1 MPYGLSIQNRNLDV
15 YLIPLTRNTSTNSDF
30 LTHLCYIED
39 HYPNAAGFVE
49 YSNALVEL
57 IQSYA
62 QNPHNQPVLKEL
74 VRHIYKHRYATLKRH
89 AQSLLAAFPKGDC
102 LVKSYPSE
110 EQWSPLRQKLST
122 RLANIVRQLHGK
134 EELHSLAFEE
144 PNFLVLREE
153 TLASPLLLIY
163 WVVAAI
169 IQYRDTDITYWCL
182 EAVGDYLYECYT
194 DVYLDRTDEN
204 ISVESPSEL
213 DPVVSIFLKGIA
225 SFYKYEAARRALV
238 NHPSCKRKA
247 PIKLVFL
254 ELELQDLFEPSPEA
268 LRPLIE
274 SWGLPSVTGKYL
286 PPAEFTVYAP
296 HCTAAAMAACARS
309 GTDIDATR
317 TSRFPLLESLQKFYS
332 EISGL
337 PRSSHQEDWAFTI
350 GTSNECCPT
359 CSLLRG
365 ALERTFGIEFNIAS
379 TGHSEWSP
387 WWAPGW
393 LPEHILK
400 QMRSFLLK
408 LLHDLFERLDSDDG

>member
-1 MPYGLSIQNRNLDV
+1 M
-15 YLIPLTRNTSTNSDF
+15 
-30 LTHLCYIED
+30 C
-39 HYPNAAGFVE
+39 
-49 YSNALVEL
+49 
-57 IQSYA
+57 
-62 QNPHNQPVLKEL
+62 NPHNQPVLKEL

-122 RLANIVRQLHGK
+122 RLANIRLK
-134 EELHSLAFEE
+134 K
-144 PNFLVLREE
+144 PNFLVLRDE

-163 WVVAAI
+163 WEEHFRKCCALLEEIIEAI
-169 IQYRDTDITYWCL
+169 PSRYWCL
-182 EAVGDYLYECYT
+182 EAVGDYLY
-194 DVYLDRTDEN
+194 DEN

-213 DPVVSIFLKGIA
+213 DPEVVSIFLKGIA

-337 PRSSHQEDWAFTI
+337 
-350 GTSNECCPT
+350 
-359 CSLLRG
+359 
-365 ALERTFGIEFNIAS
+365 
-379 TGHSEWSP
+379 
-387 WWAPGW
+387 
-393 LPEHILK
+393 
-400 QMRSFLLK
+400 
-408 LLHDLFERLDSDDG
+408 LLHDLFERLDSDDGSGSDGDLAPATEEALATDINLASLSIDVSSNDLEKDSTSSDP